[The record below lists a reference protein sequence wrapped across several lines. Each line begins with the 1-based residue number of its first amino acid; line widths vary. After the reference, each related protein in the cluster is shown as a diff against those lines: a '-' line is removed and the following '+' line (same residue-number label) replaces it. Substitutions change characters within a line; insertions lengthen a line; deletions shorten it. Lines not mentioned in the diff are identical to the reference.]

1 MGMKR
6 EYRWARGIIV
16 ILMVML
22 SIIFFCEFGVG
33 LTDMFAIVVITA
45 GIVWLACFLC
55 TGISR
60 KMIQLGDKISNGFLR
75 GIYYFVLFP
84 LVLALGIGL
93 VWFIEFVEYVESQSY
108 NYEQS
113 MGASIF
119 VFFLSIA
126 CVVFVLVPY
135 VQSLLVLLMHKIL
148 KNKGE
153 EEEETE

>member
-16 ILMVML
+16 ILMVIL
-22 SIIFFCEFGVG
+22 SAFFFCSFSVEPADLLLIVGIVAGV
-33 LTDMFAIVVITA
+33 
-45 GIVWLACFLC
+45 VWLACFLC

-93 VWFIEFVEYVESQSY
+93 YLFIEFVEYVESQSY

-113 MGASIF
+113 MGASLF
-119 VFFLSIA
+119 VFFLGIA